1 MLSSLRTLPTIDA
14 SEQWG
19 GKLSELQTL
28 SKLKGLRIE
37 GLQQVEVEEAKEVK
51 LGMKNNINELFL
63 SWAGLGPTGDDLLEN
78 EKMVLEALQPHA
90 NLSSLEILCYHDKEF
105 PPWVREMT
113 GYGGSPFSNLV
124 RLIIYRCYGL
134 EHLPTSLKNL
144 IALKQL
150 IILYCENAVSF
161 PNHLECLTS
170 LQELRLIRCNKME
183 NIIADIAPLV
193 NLRKVNIARCPNM
206 TCLPT
211 GISDLPRLEE
221 LRIGGFS
228 SELDMFPFPTT
239 DTNGNEIIGRSK
251 FKSLVRLDLYGGGM
265 DKVKSLPNSIQYLNQ
280 LRYLH
285 IWWFTSL
292 EALPEWLCN
301 LTSLRVLGL
310 WYLPNL
316 KSLPSRAAIRH
327 LTRLV
332 IHFCPQLEEACA
344 RETGAEWPKLQHIP
358 NVIM

>member
-1 MLSSLRTLPTIDA
+1 M
-14 SEQWG
+14 
-19 GKLSELQTL
+19 
-28 SKLKGLRIE
+28 
-37 GLQQVEVEEAKEVK
+37 EVQEAKEVK

-63 SWAGLGPTGDDLLEN
+63 SWDERHPTGDDLLEN

-90 NLSSLEILCYHDKEF
+90 NLSSLEILCYHGKEF

-113 GYGGSPFSNLV
+113 GCGGSPFSNLV
-124 RLIIYRCYGL
+124 CLTINCCYGL

-150 IILYCENAVSF
+150 IILDCENAISF
-161 PNHLECLTS
+161 PSHLECLTS
-170 LQELRLIRCNKME
+170 LQELRLIGCNKME

-193 NLRKVNIARCPNM
+193 NLRRVIIRECPSM

-211 GISDLPRLEE
+211 GISDLPRLRE
-221 LRIGGFS
+221 LDIGGFS
-228 SELDMFPFPTT
+228 SELDIFPFPTT
-239 DTNGNEIIGRSK
+239 DTNGSEFVGRSK
-251 FKSLVRLDLYGGGM
+251 FKSLVRIDLHGSGM
-265 DKVKSLPNSIQYLNQ
+265 YKVKSLPNSIQYLNQ
-280 LRYLH
+280 LRDLH
-285 IWWFTSL
+285 IWNFRSL
-292 EALPEWLCN
+292 EALPEWLGN

-332 IHFCPQLEEACA
+332 IHVCPQLKEACA

-358 NVIM
+358 NVAIDTELLTG